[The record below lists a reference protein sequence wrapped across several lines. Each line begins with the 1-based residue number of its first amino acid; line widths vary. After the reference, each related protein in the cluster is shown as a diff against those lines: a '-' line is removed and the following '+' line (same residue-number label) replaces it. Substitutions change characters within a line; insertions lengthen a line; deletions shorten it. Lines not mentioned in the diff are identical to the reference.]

1 MEVTTP
7 AGMATDTRTRE
18 PSNISNQYFLRYNP
32 NGRRLI
38 DPTVEHNQCSRSD
51 QEAQARHE
59 DQNLRAAEFVEAGHA
74 AYS

>member
-18 PSNISNQYFLRYNP
+18 HSSISNQYFLRYN

-38 DPTVEHNQCSRSD
+38 DPTVEHNQYARSD
-51 QEAQARHE
+51 QEAQARHR
-59 DQNLRAAEFVEAGHA
+59 DQNLRAVEFVEAGHA